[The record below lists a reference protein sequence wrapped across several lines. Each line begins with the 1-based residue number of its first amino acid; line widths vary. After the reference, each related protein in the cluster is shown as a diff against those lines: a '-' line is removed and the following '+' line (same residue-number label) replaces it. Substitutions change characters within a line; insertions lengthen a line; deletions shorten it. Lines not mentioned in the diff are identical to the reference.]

1 VSLAGT
7 SVNPP
12 SIDDVYVART
22 GETWRAFDALL
33 PEDFAAVGD
42 DG

>member
-1 VSLAGT
+1 MYMEFEPG
-7 SVNPP
+7 
-12 SIDDVYVART
+12 R
-22 GETWRAFDALL
+22 TWRAFDAML